1 MQSAI
6 EPDGFKFISEKE
18 KLSQIYVNGILDV
31 SKDLSVYARLVFK
44 KKDIKFYI
52 KLKEILKENNDYL
65 AGDLLAQVY
74 EKYIEYVDS
83 KWNEKIKLEQGYF
96 CFVGENKIFSD
107 MEYASLVSNED
118 ARHPWQR
125 WVEYL
130 DRLKKKKKYTRE
142 ELISK
147 IQKLKATEEYL
158 ERQLE
163 EEKTRIEK
171 AKETVEYQ
179 RGRLEYASNFLKKV
193 KSGEWVASKEDCSK
207 AKKEHDILCQYDCDE
222 ILGDL
227 KLDAIEKRKRIKRQQ
242 RRVRRK
248 LEKTK
253 SELSLLYGGDEED

>member
-107 MEYASLVSNED
+107 MEYE
-118 ARHPWQR
+118 
-125 WVEYL
+125 
-130 DRLKKKKKYTRE
+130 
-142 ELISK
+142 
-147 IQKLKATEEYL
+147 
-158 ERQLE
+158 
-163 EEKTRIEK
+163 
-171 AKETVEYQ
+171 
-179 RGRLEYASNFLKKV
+179 
-193 KSGEWVASKEDCSK
+193 
-207 AKKEHDILCQYDCDE
+207 
-222 ILGDL
+222 
-227 KLDAIEKRKRIKRQQ
+227 
-242 RRVRRK
+242 
-248 LEKTK
+248 
-253 SELSLLYGGDEED
+253 